1 MQPLLLRTG
10 TEAQGCE
17 TGGSLVLQLSFVR
30 TQLCMSVAASLLVFV
45 DGGKL
50 AASHI
55 QGSEALQVGKAMLV
69 KLVHK
74 YFTHLEDDG
83 RFAKYAIGTAIA
95 MPFWAS
101 AVCQWLVGDVVWLH
115 SPVRLAVVKLAVRAG
130 SAPHSYKF
138 AVFVSIFAQA
148 PNGARLA
155 NGGSVAVVDVGA
167 ITTVCCHLMHGGTV
181 YV

>member
-1 MQPLLLRTG
+1 
-10 TEAQGCE
+10 
-17 TGGSLVLQLSFVR
+17 
-30 TQLCMSVAASLLVFV
+30 MSVAASLLVFV

-83 RFAKYAIGTAIA
+83 RFAKYVIGAAIA
-95 MPFWAS
+95 MPCWAS
-101 AVCQWLVGDVVWLH
+101 AVCRGLVGVDFVVSDQIRTSCGMVRVGDVVWLH

-138 AVFVSIFAQA
+138 AVIVSIFAQA

-167 ITTVCCHLMHGGTV
+167 ITTVCCHLTHGGTV